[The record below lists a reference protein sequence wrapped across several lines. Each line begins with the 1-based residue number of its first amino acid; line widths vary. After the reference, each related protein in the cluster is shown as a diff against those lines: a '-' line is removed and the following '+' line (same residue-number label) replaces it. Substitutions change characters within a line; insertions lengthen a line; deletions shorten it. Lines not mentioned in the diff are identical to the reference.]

1 MTNNATSFSL
11 AITPWLLVVANLLP
25 LLGVLFWDWDVA
37 SIVVFFW
44 IENLVIG
51 FYNLIKMLSYGSAK
65 ALFLSAFF
73 TVHYGGFAAG
83 HGLFISE
90 LFNLSETIGWQG
102 QELAPATGLMSTMTE
117 VLAQIVAATPP
128 LWLWGCAA
136 LMISHGGSLL
146 LNFFLRGGR
155 AHTNPDDLMTAPY
168 KRLVILHVTIIV
180 GGIAIEA
187 LGSPLVL
194 LVLFIFLKIVAD
206 LRAHLLEHDLSWRTA
221 FSSKPSLPSAASS

>member
-1 MTNNATSFSL
+1 M
-11 AITPWLLVVANLLP
+11 
-25 LLGVLFWDWDVA
+25 FWHWDVA

-90 LFNLSETIGWQG
+90 LFDLSEAMGWQD
-102 QELAPATGLMSTMTE
+102 QDLVPANGLTGTFSE
-117 VLAQIVAATPP
+117 VFAQLVAATPP
-128 LWLWGCAA
+128 LWLWGFAA

-155 AHTNPDDLMTAPY
+155 AKTNPDDLMSAPY
-168 KRLVILHVTIIV
+168 KRLVILHVTIIL
-180 GGIAIEA
+180 GGFVIES

-194 LVLFIFLKIVAD
+194 LVLLILLKIIAD
-206 LRAHLLEHDLSWRTA
+206 LRAHLLEHDLTWRTA
-221 FSSKPSLPSAASS
+221 FSLKPKPPTVSRTQ